1 MLSFLS
7 VFHAPTLTLGETI
20 VNWYQNSLIKE
31 LLDYFNARYFSVQ
44 LGAYENFSV
53 GAGTGALVRNI
64 ILALAAAIIVAA
76 CLTAYTR
83 VSMGAFV
90 RKLIAEGALS
100 SDDAK
105 TLMELGYFRD
115 PSIRR
120 ALSGSSA
127 LRMVVKRVG
136 EVLPPADTDTA
147 ESGEEESATEP
158 EAEVQE
164 TEKAAENAPRVQIND
179 EKIDFTTA
187 RFYIPEALRYRAE
200 IRFDPKGSG
209 WRSAIVISVLAVIVA
224 AVLCFFVPELI
235 QFADNI
241 ITWLAP

>member
-1 MLSFLS
+1 MFSVFS
-7 VFHAPTLTLGETI
+7 VFHAPTLTFGENVVT
-20 VNWYQNSLIKE
+20 WYQNSLIKE
-31 LLDYFNARYFSVQ
+31 LLDYFSTRYFSVQ
-44 LGAYENFSV
+44 LGTYENFAVS
-53 GAGTGALVRNI
+53 ARTGALVRNI
-64 ILALAAAIIVAA
+64 IFALAAAIIVAA
-76 CLTAYTR
+76 CVTAYTR

-90 RKLIAEGALS
+90 RRLISEGALS
-100 SDDAK
+100 KDEAK

-120 ALSGSSA
+120 ALARGSA
-127 LRMVVKRVG
+127 LDMVVRRVG
-136 EVLPPADTDTA
+136 DGRPEPAEESREEAAQETA
-147 ESGEEESATEP
+147 ENEG
-158 EAEVQE
+158 AEGTDV
-164 TEKAAENAPRVQIND
+164 AENAPRMRFNG

-209 WRSAIVISVLAVIVA
+209 WRSAIVISAFAVVTA